1 MQEKNKRIVKNSIYL
16 YVRVIIAMGIN
27 LYSSR
32 LILEYLGVE
41 DFGIYNIVG
50 GIVALMMFLNSSMR
64 GATSRFLTYYLG
76 KKDEEGLKSCF
87 GAALIVHI
95 AIAALLMIL
104 GETVGL
110 WFVNTQL
117 IIPVQKMAVAN
128 WIYQFSLI
136 ASCAAIIQVPYNATV
151 ISHER
156 MNVFA
161 YLEILH
167 VVLRFIILFPLVLF
181 VDRLLV
187 YGLLIMFVEG
197 IVTLMYL
204 IYCRHSFDYTKSKIN
219 IDFTYITPLLKFSLL
234 DLYGNGTFAVRQQGT
249 NILINRF
256 FGVLFN
262 AASGIATQV
271 ISVITTFV
279 NNIMTAFSPQ
289 IIKEYACG
297 NLCRMESLMKME
309 CMIVLSLATLIF
321 VPLYI
326 NLDFIMFLWLKTVPV
341 CTIEFCSVLMISSV
355 FTIIN
360 SILMTGIHATGNIRN
375 LSIYA
380 GTINL
385 FCLLFAYTF
394 FKIGFEAYYAYV
406 ALILCVLLQIIG
418 NSIILQ
424 RQILQLSVLGI
435 LYKCIFPIIVLV
447 LSTSISY
454 FLIEIT
460 DSKWLRLLLSIC
472 VTTFCVTSYIVLFI
486 PSVRKS
492 LLVKI
497 RK

>member
-1 MQEKNKRIVKNSIYL
+1 MQENNKRIVKNSIYL
-16 YVRVIIAMGIN
+16 YVRVIIAMSIN

-76 KKDEEGLKSCF
+76 KKDKEALKSCF

-117 IIPVQKMAVAN
+117 IIPAQKMAVAN

-167 VVLRFIILFPLVLF
+167 VILKFVILFPLVLF

-219 IDFTYITPLLKFSLL
+219 IDFTYINPLLKFSLL

-256 FGVLFN
+256 FGVAFN

-271 ISVITTFV
+271 ISAITTFV
-279 NNIMTAFSPQ
+279 NNILTAFRPQ

-297 NLCRMESLMKME
+297 NYNRMESLMKME

-326 NLDFIMFLWLKTVPV
+326 NLDFILHLWLKTVPV
-341 CTIEFCSVLMISSV
+341 STLEFCSVLLISTI

-360 SILMTGIHATGNIRN
+360 SILITGIHATGNIRN
-375 LSIYA
+375 LSVYA

-385 FCLLFAYTF
+385 FCLLFTYSF
-394 FKIGFEAYYAYV
+394 FKTGFEAFYAYV
-406 ALILCVLLQIIG
+406 ALIISVLLQIVG

-424 RQILQLSVLGI
+424 RQIPQLSVLGI
-435 LYKCIFPIIVLV
+435 LYKCLSPIIVLV
-447 LSTSISY
+447 ISVVISH
-454 FLIEIT
+454 FVIEVS
-460 DSKWLRLLLSIC
+460 DSKWLRLFLSIC
-472 VTTFCVTSYIVLFI
+472 ITTSCVTSYIVFFI
-486 PSVRKS
+486 PSIKKRIVE
-492 LLVKI
+492 KI

>member
-1 MQEKNKRIVKNSIYL
+1 
-16 YVRVIIAMGIN
+16 
-27 LYSSR
+27 
-32 LILEYLGVE
+32 
-41 DFGIYNIVG
+41 
-50 GIVALMMFLNSSMR
+50 
-64 GATSRFLTYYLG
+64 
-76 KKDEEGLKSCF
+76 
-87 GAALIVHI
+87 
-95 AIAALLMIL
+95 MIL

-167 VVLRFIILFPLVLF
+167 VVLKFIILFPLVLF

-219 IDFTYITPLLKFSLL
+219 MDFKYINPLLKFSLL

-256 FGVLFN
+256 FGVAFN

-271 ISVITTFV
+271 ISAITTFV
-279 NNIMTAFSPQ
+279 NNILTAFRPQ
-289 IIKEYACG
+289 IIKEYACE
-297 NLCRMESLMKME
+297 NYNRMESLMKME
-309 CMIVLSLATLIF
+309 CMIVMSLATLIF

-326 NLDFIMFLWLKTVPV
+326 NLDFILHLWLKTVPV
-341 CTIEFCSVLMISSV
+341 CTLEFCSVLLISTI

-360 SILMTGIHATGNIRN
+360 SILITGIHATGNIRN
-375 LSIYA
+375 LSVYA
-380 GTINL
+380 GTFNL
-385 FCLLFAYTF
+385 FCLLFTYLF

-406 ALILCVLLQIIG
+406 ALIICVLLQIVG

-424 RQILQLSVLGI
+424 RQIPQLSVLGI
-435 LYKCIFPIIVLV
+435 LYKCLSPIIVLV
-447 LSTSISY
+447 ISIVISN
-454 FLIEIT
+454 FVIEIS
-460 DSKWLRLLLSIC
+460 DLKWLRLLLSIC
-472 VTTFCVTSYIVLFI
+472 ITTFCVTLYIVFFI
-486 PSVRKS
+486 PSIKKRIVE
-492 LLVKI
+492 KI